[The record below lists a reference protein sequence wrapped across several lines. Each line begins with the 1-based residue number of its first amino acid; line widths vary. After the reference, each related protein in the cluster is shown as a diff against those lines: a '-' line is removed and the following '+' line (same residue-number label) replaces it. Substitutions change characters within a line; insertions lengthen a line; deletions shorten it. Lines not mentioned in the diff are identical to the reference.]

1 MSERPT
7 LQLGSRIMG
16 RTMASQPESSQ
27 DDSVHPYADLIEI
40 VGRYWVA
47 YGGFKEVG
55 RSPFTHLAL
64 VMTVLAGTSWSS
76 SAWQTT
82 ALGVLPNLL
91 GFGVTGYAIWIG
103 WGDSQ
108 LRRTLSRIEMRP
120 GVTAYA
126 QVSATFAHFA
136 LVQVAALVWALMFST
151 LDHPVDPAGE
161 LASLLA
167 AVSLPSDAF
176 SHGRPAGAAIGFFL
190 FVYAIL
196 VALEAT
202 LALFRLATW
211 PQIGNE

>member
-1 MSERPT
+1 
-7 LQLGSRIMG
+7 
-16 RTMASQPESSQ
+16 MASRPGESN
-27 DDSVHPYADLIEI
+27 DDSVHPYVDFREI

-47 YGGFKEVG
+47 YGGMKEVG
-55 RSPFTHLAL
+55 RSPFMHLAV
-64 VMTVLAGTSWSS
+64 VMTVLAAASWSS
-76 SAWQTT
+76 SAWQMT
-82 ALGVLPNLL
+82 ALSVLPNLL

-108 LRRTLSRIEMRP
+108 LRRALSEIEMRP

-136 LVQVAALVWALMFST
+136 LVQVAALVWALMFAT
-151 LDHPVDPAGE
+151 LDHPVDPAGG
-161 LASLLA
+161 LARLLA
-167 AVSLPSDAF
+167 AIGLPSDAF
-176 SHGRPAGAAIGFFL
+176 SHGRPVGAAIGFFL

-211 PQIGNE
+211 PQAGKR

>member
-1 MSERPT
+1 M
-7 LQLGSRIMG
+7 
-16 RTMASQPESSQ
+16 
-27 DDSVHPYADLIEI
+27 DDTVHPYADFREI

-47 YGGFKEVG
+47 YGGMKEVG
-55 RSPFTHLAL
+55 RSPFMHLA
-64 VMTVLAGTSWSS
+64 VAMTVLAGASWSS
-76 SAWQTT
+76 SSWQTT

-108 LRRTLSRIEMRP
+108 LRRKLSEIEMRP

-136 LVQVAALVWALMFST
+136 LVQVAALVWALMFAT
-151 LDHPVDPAGE
+151 LDHPVDPGGA
-161 LASLLA
+161 LAHLLA
-167 AVSLPSDAF
+167 AVGLPSDAF
-176 SHGRPAGAAIGFFL
+176 SYGRPVGAAIGFFL

-211 PQIGNE
+211 PQAGKE